1 MSGSGVGWYLCQI
14 FTKFSDNDDNEYSTQ
29 LQMRCYTTVLP
40 NTPKILSNKSY
51 KVDKVSSVRCS
62 TGWKIIE
69 AKRVE
74 HLFLNYL
81 LTPIHFTSNLPC
93 WSRYLKLEGQTRKTT
108 FYADFLRHQTPDQI
122 AAE

>member
-1 MSGSGVGWYLCQI
+1 MYKISKY
-14 FTKFSDNDDNEYSTQ
+14 TK
-29 LQMRCYTTVLP
+29 
-40 NTPKILSNKSY
+40 KLSNKSY

-62 TGWKIIE
+62 TGWKIME

-108 FYADFLRHQTPDQI
+108 FYADFLRHQTADQI
-122 AAE
+122 AAA

>member
-1 MSGSGVGWYLCQI
+1 MYKYL
-14 FTKFSDNDDNEYSTQ
+14 S
-29 LQMRCYTTVLP
+29 
-40 NTPKILSNKSY
+40 TPKILSNKSY
-51 KVDKVSSVRCS
+51 KVDKVSSARCS

-93 WSRYLKLEGQTRKTT
+93 WSRYLKLEGQTRKIT

-122 AAE
+122 AAA